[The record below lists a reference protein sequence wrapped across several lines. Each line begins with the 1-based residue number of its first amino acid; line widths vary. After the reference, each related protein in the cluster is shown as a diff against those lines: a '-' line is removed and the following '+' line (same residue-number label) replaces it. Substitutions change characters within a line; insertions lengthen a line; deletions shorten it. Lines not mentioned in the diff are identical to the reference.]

1 MIGEWESADLN
12 APEKPPSE
20 NKVLGHV
27 VKRLNDICYPV
38 QPGAPKP
45 IFPVFPLKVVV
56 LGKPFAGK
64 SSSLKLVEQSK
75 YLQSMQSIKF
85 ILKTN

>member
-1 MIGEWESADLN
+1 MIGEWECNELVTT
-12 APEKPPSE
+12 EKPPIE

-27 VKRLNDICYPV
+27 IKRLNDICFPV

-75 YLQSMQSIKF
+75 L
-85 ILKTN
+85 

>member
-1 MIGEWESADLN
+1 MIGEWECTDLVV
-12 APEKPPSE
+12 AEKPPTE

-64 SSSLKLVEQSK
+64 STSLKLVEQSNN
-75 YLQSMQSIKF
+75 
-85 ILKTN
+85 LKNI